1 MDFWLELRAEY
12 IDNRILL
19 EKIGYGIIGAG
30 KPKRGGLPSFRRGH
44 TLQT

>member
-19 EKIGYGIIGAG
+19 EKIGFGIIWAG